1 MKFTKGIARFF
12 GVDGDRS
19 APPPRYVGLAD
30 GLVITETHAEAWF
43 VLGSSNTDLMSESAR
58 DGEHDQASS
67 ALARTLSGYDCHL
80 KVLWAPLNAEEYRN
94 EAESLFTAGNF
105 ADWADMRVERLN
117 QLELPTRMLMLGVR
131 IAERSNQAKARG
143 SRGAQNALGIGSTSV
158 SPKEIARLD
167 ALTRRLG
174 RQLETTP
181 WKAQPA
187 AVEMLAWMIAREQRR
202 DTVLPNP
209 DADGMITGAKLAQLT
224 RGRVLPYPDHLR
236 IVDQRGETST
246 WVSVLTMDGFPEEME
261 SPGAGEWLRAVA
273 EITYVPEYADDD
285 DYGTDIQVKPVNP
298 EPSVRFK
305 VMHKRDALK
314 QIDEV
319 RRLAKEQ
326 RQSAAK
332 HSAGETAQEIEETE
346 ETMTSLSRDMK
357 REDVTLLEDHPRL
370 VVTSDISLEDLRA
383 RCDAVIGFY
392 GGLGIEV
399 SIGAEEQRELWLE
412 TQAGDILR
420 VPDLVHTRTVGAFA
434 GSWFWGGAAVG
445 DDTGPIIGYLTGS
458 TPGVVRNDLTGGSER
473 GDATTSAFIGRSGRG
488 KTTAMML
495 SLLDSGFRGS
505 FVLALDF
512 KGDMGGL
519 VSAGQRYGLNAHV
532 IETGAQYAGVADLF
546 TLLSGESA
554 ERAQTEVPAQL
565 GIALPQHLRMRGA
578 ETPIQSAVNEII
590 AAGDPAT
597 WKVIEYLRRSED
609 ELAREAGDA
618 LYELSLTGLGAP
630 FMGKPSGTTL
640 ITPSPG
646 IWVVQVP
653 GITLP
658 SPDDARDDWSVHQRL
673 SVALVHSLLAYGISM
688 AGRKDLRGLRK
699 VVAVP
704 EVHVLT
710 ATREGSSFLQ
720 YIARVGRALHTALVV
735 DTQDPE
741 SLASLTGLVEQMTT
755 VFGFQ
760 LTTPEQ
766 QDAMAD
772 LLDLPKG
779 DHTRQLIQA
788 IGVDVTQEIR
798 HGHCI
803 MRDRR
808 FSSAT
813 VQFDVPSMEMLELLN
828 TTPKTTGVVAEQ
840 PAVSMSKTEPEEAM
854 A

>member
-1 MKFTKGIARFF
+1 MKIMKGIARFL

-30 GLVITETHAEAWF
+30 GLIITETHAEAWYL
-43 VLGSSNTDLMSESAR
+43 LGSSNTDLMSEAAR
-58 DGEHDQASS
+58 DAEQDQASS
-67 ALARTLSGYDCHL
+67 ALARTLAGYDCHL
-80 KVLWAPLNAEEYRN
+80 KILWSPLNAEDYRT
-94 EAESLFTAGNF
+94 EAETLFSAGDY
-105 ADWADMRVERLN
+105 AAWADLRVGRLEE
-117 QLELPTRMLMLGVR
+117 LELPTRMLLLGVR
-131 IAERSNQAKARG
+131 ISERANQAKARG
-143 SRGAQNALGIGSTSV
+143 SRGVQDALGIGSTSV
-158 SPKEIARLD
+158 SQKELARLD
-167 ALTRRLG
+167 ALARRLG

-187 AVEMLAWMIAREQRR
+187 TVELLAWMIAREQRR
-202 DTVLPNP
+202 GTVLPSP
-209 DADGMITGAKLAQLT
+209 DDKGMITGAKLAQLT
-224 RGRVLPYPDHLR
+224 RGRVLPYPDHVRVL
-236 IVDQRGETST
+236 DQRGETVGWSAI
-246 WVSVLTMDGFPEEME
+246 LTMDGFPEEME
-261 SPGAGEWLRAVA
+261 SPGPGEWLRSVA
-273 EITYVPEYADDD
+273 EITYVPELMDDED
-285 DYGTDIQVKPVNP
+285 AGDITALPVNP

-305 VMHKRDALK
+305 VLHKRDALK

-370 VVTSDISLEDLRA
+370 IISSDVSLEDLRS
-383 RCDAVIGFY
+383 RCDAVIGYY
-392 GGLGIEV
+392 GGVGIEV
-399 SIGAEEQRELWLE
+399 SVAAEEQRELWLE
-412 TQAGDILR
+412 AQPGDMLR

-434 GSWFWGGAAVG
+434 GSWFWGGASVG
-445 DDTGPIIGYLTGS
+445 DDTGPVIGYLTGS

-473 GDATTSAFIGRSGRG
+473 GDATTTAFIGRSGRG

-519 VSAGQRYGLNAHV
+519 VSAGQRYGLNAHL
-532 IETGAQYAGVADLF
+532 IETGSQFAGVADLF
-546 TLLSGESA
+546 FLLSGESA

-565 GIALPQHLRMRGA
+565 GISLPQHLRMRGA

-590 AAGDPAT
+590 AEGDPAT
-597 WKVIEYLRRSED
+597 WKVIERLRQSPD
-609 ELAREAGDA
+609 ELARETGDA

-630 FMGKPSGTTL
+630 FMGKPSGSSL
-640 ITPSPG
+640 ITPTPG

-658 SPDDARDDWSVHQRL
+658 SPDDSRDDWSVHQRL

-766 QDAMAD
+766 QDAMAA

-779 DHTRQLIQA
+779 AHTRQLIQA

-813 VQFDVPSMEMLELLN
+813 VQFDVPSLEMLQLLN
-828 TTPKTTGVVAEQ
+828 TTPKAENGGGAGGG
-840 PAVSMSKTEPEEAM
+840 PLSMSKPAYEEANT
-854 A
+854 

>member
-1 MKFTKGIARFF
+1 MKLFKGIARFL
-12 GVDGDRS
+12 GVEGDRS
-19 APPPRYVGLAD
+19 APPPRYVALAD
-30 GLVITETHAEAWF
+30 GLIVTETHAEAWF
-43 VLGSSNTDLMSESAR
+43 VLAGSNTDLMSESAR
-58 DGEHDQASS
+58 DAEHDQASS

-80 KVLWAPLNAEEYRN
+80 RVLWAPLNSNEYRE
-94 EAESLFTAGNF
+94 EAESLFSAGDY
-105 ADWADMRVERLN
+105 AAWAETRIERLDD
-117 QLELPTRMLMLGVR
+117 LELPTRLLLLGVR
-131 IAERSNQAKARG
+131 IQERSTQAKARG
-143 SRGAQNALGIGSTSV
+143 SRGVQEAMGIGSTSV
-158 SPKEIARLD
+158 SPKELARLD

-187 AVEMLAWMIAREQRR
+187 TVEMLAWMIAREQRR
-202 DTVLPNP
+202 GAPLPTP
-209 DADGMITGAKLAQLT
+209 DGDGTITGAKLAQLT

-236 IVDQRGETST
+236 IVDQRGETSAWT
-246 WVSVLTMDGFPEEME
+246 AVLTMDGFPEEME

-273 EITYVPEYADDD
+273 EITYVPEYTDDD
-285 DYGTDIQVKPVNP
+285 LDRDIHVKPVNA

-305 VMHKRDALK
+305 VLHKRDALK

-346 ETMTSLSRDMK
+346 ETMTALSRDMK

-370 VVTSDISLEDLRA
+370 IISSDVSLEDLRN

-399 SIGAEEQRELWLE
+399 SVAAEEQRELWLE
-412 TQAGDILR
+412 SQPGDMLR

-434 GSWFWGGAAVG
+434 GSWFWGGASVG

-473 GDATTSAFIGRSGRG
+473 GDATTTAFIGRSGRG

-519 VSAGQRYGLNAHV
+519 VSAGRRYGLNAHL
-532 IETGAQYAGVADLF
+532 IETGSQFAGVADLF

-578 ETPIQSAVNEII
+578 ETPIQSAVNEVI
-590 AAGDPAT
+590 AEGDPAT
-597 WKVIEYLRRSED
+597 WKVIERLRKSDD
-609 ELAREAGDA
+609 ELSREAGDA

-630 FMGKPSGTTL
+630 FMGRPSGTTL
-640 ITPSPG
+640 ITPTPG

-658 SPDDARDDWSVHQRL
+658 SPDDDRDDWSVHQRL

-760 LTTPEQ
+760 LTTAEQ
-766 QDAMAD
+766 QDAMAA

-813 VQFDVPSMEMLELLN
+813 VQFDVPSLEILELLN
-828 TTPKTTGVVAEQ
+828 TTPKTTGIGAE
-840 PAVSMSKTEPEEAM
+840 PPPSVSMSKSEPQEAI